1 MLLFSVKSAD
11 CQIEKLSAAGFEP
24 ANCSKLLFRLSKI
37 IDFYAFAPSPLVFR
51 NGTTPPITASLHSA
65 TRSKLYLLRHPM
77 YMRMTKLK
85 ITSISPPA
93 FCI

>member
-11 CQIEKLSAAGFEP
+11 CQIEKLSAAGFYLQG
-24 ANCSKLLFRLSKI
+24 ARHYSLLLSCWRL
-37 IDFYAFAPSPLVFR
+37 AFD
-51 NGTTPPITASLHSA
+51 SA
-65 TRSKLYLLRHPM
+65 TRSKLYLLRHPI
-77 YMRMTKLK
+77 YKRAANPK